1 MLIFPTPPTVMP
13 SVGDG
18 TGASVVQVPCAYPD
32 CAAVKVASAPAAM
45 ARSHFR
51 RAQERSNMFLPPL
64 GIHERQSEGMRAF
77 PCAANRGEALGSRR
91 FYTRAVRSFAPFGLA
106 AFPAA
111 RTAQAPTSVRRGDAD
126 RGLGGSGR
134 AQSLCPAGPGLCGGE
149 PPVRV
154 PAFVRG
160 AGPFLHTSLNGSCPG
175 RKLGRMAGRYN
186 QARAETQVGE
196 ALKLA

>member
-77 PCAANRGEALGSRR
+77 PC
-91 FYTRAVRSFAPFGLA
+91 
-106 AFPAA
+106 
-111 RTAQAPTSVRRGDAD
+111 
-126 RGLGGSGR
+126 
-134 AQSLCPAGPGLCGGE
+134 PAGPGLCGGE

-154 PAFVRG
+154 PASVRG
-160 AGPFLHTSLNGSCPG
+160 AGPFLHTSLNGSDV
-175 RKLGRMAGRYN
+175 RVEK
-186 QARAETQVGE
+186 
-196 ALKLA
+196 